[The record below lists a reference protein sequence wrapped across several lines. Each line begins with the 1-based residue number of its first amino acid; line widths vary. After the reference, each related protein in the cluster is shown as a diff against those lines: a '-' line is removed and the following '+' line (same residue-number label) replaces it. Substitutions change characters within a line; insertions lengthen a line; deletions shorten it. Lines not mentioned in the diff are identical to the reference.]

1 MTKYYQTYSEEP
13 AFIDFLAVD
22 MVVSEHR
29 WMNLTSG
36 EKRYAAHRLYKQGLT
51 GEQISRILR
60 VTQRSAERML
70 AQPPPPA
77 LDVDEDGNIV
87 DSEGQCVDIVR

>member
-1 MTKYYQTYSEEP
+1 MTRYYQTYSEEP

-29 WMNLTSG
+29 WMKLTSG
-36 EKRYAAHRLYKQGLT
+36 EKRYAAHLLYKQGLT
-51 GEQISRILR
+51 GEQISQILR

-70 AQPPPPA
+70 AQQPPPA
-77 LDVDEDGNIV
+77 LDVDEN
-87 DSEGQCVDIVR
+87 GQYVSVETVTLTG